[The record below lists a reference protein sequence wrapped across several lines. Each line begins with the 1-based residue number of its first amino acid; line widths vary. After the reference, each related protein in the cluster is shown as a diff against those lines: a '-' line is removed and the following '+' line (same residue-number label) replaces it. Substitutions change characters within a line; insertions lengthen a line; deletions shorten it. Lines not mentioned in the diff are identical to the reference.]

1 MVYLGFERFA
11 KPKCLRHMVPGQRV
25 KRGYTVSE
33 ENWHRVAARAD
44 VAPEEPIRVQ
54 VGEEDIAI
62 YNIDGSFHATSNI
75 CTHAYASMVDGFQEG
90 EEIECP
96 LHEGRFNI
104 KTGEALCAPVTDA
117 LQVFE
122 VKVEGEDIFVKV

>member
-1 MVYLGFERFA
+1 MGNPKVSRVERG
-11 KPKCLRHMVPGQRV
+11 KN
-25 KRGYTVSE
+25 VSE
-33 ENWHRVAARAD
+33 DNWHRVAAKGD

-62 YNIDGSFHATSNI
+62 YNVDGDFHATSNI

-90 EEIECP
+90 DEIECP

-104 KTGEALCAPVTDA
+104 RTGEALCAPVTDA
-117 LQVFE
+117 LKVFE
-122 VKVEGEDIFVKV
+122 IKLEGDDILVKV

>member
-1 MVYLGFERFA
+1 M
-11 KPKCLRHMVPGQRV
+11 
-25 KRGYTVSE
+25 SE
-33 ENWHRVAARAD
+33 ENWHRVAAKGD

-62 YNIDGSFHATSNI
+62 YNVDGGFHATSNI

-96 LHEGRFNI
+96 FTKVGSI
-104 KTGEALCAPVTDA
+104 SK
-117 LQVFE
+117 QVKHC
-122 VKVEGEDIFVKV
+122 VHRSSMH